1 MATINEQRR
10 LILKRSNIPGTI
22 PTVPAVDDIDTFIAT
37 DIFKGELFYNIPDN
51 ILYTRDNTGIVIV
64 ASGGPP
70 VPYVY
75 YTEDTTPGSEYGQIE
90 INDIGLIG
98 RTKVEA
104 GYIRT
109 SASNPTTD
117 AVNIISDVTSA
128 GNPSLAMSTSD
139 STGISNSVNLT
150 SLNGVEINSYDG
162 LNDNSY
168 VQINYTSAQ
177 IQSNNISNSSFVQIL
192 PGSIIINSSDGINT
206 KVIEVTPLS
215 VSLTLDSYADDADA
229 GTAGLVT
236 GDMYQT
242 DGTGAAPLNVAGIV
256 MIKQ

>member
-22 PTVPAVDDIDTFIAT
+22 PTVPAVDNIDTFIAT

-64 ASGGPP
+64 ASGGAPI
-70 VPYVY
+70 PYVY

-90 INDIGLIG
+90 VNDIGLIG

-104 GYIRT
+104 GYVRT
-109 SASNPTTD
+109 ATGNPTTD
-117 AVNIISDVTSA
+117 AVNIISDVTSP
-128 GNPSLAMSTSD
+128 GNPSLAMSASD
-139 STGISNSVNLT
+139 STGINNSVNLS
-150 SLNGVEINSYDG
+150 SLNGAEINSYDG
-162 LNDNSY
+162 LNDSY
-168 VQINYTSAQ
+168 LQINYSGAL
-177 IQSNNISNSSFVQIL
+177 IQSNTITNSSFVQIL
-192 PGSIIINSSDGINT
+192 PGLAMLKSGNGIIT
-206 KVIEVTPLS
+206 KGIEVTPLS

-229 GTAGLVT
+229 GTAGLT
-236 GDMYQT
+236 PGQMYQT